1 MGSTWRLVRP
11 SRHPVQPLRHQV
23 RHLVRHP
30 CRWQGLVQWNPLLY
44 NWVRTRPVSFKV
56 QDRKL
61 ELSRLCSLLRG
72 TAPCRTFPVCSIR
85 HPCRSIRHLRHGTP
99 AVRCPVCYHAC
110 YVYKHACY
118 VSKACCTNGLLLDR
132 GPKMETLPH
141 PRDFMG
147 PKWQDRVWSGDIK
160 SGVCKMK
167 CSALRF
173 YATLSAK
180 RSHMYMVGS
189 DCGCLSVKQSFH
201 QLYS

>member
-1 MGSTWRLVRP
+1 MVHLAILIFKSKVKM
-11 SRHPVQPLRHQV
+11 LRTLSLKSKQK
-23 RHLVRHP
+23 HLD
-30 CRWQGLVQWNPLLY
+30 G
-44 NWVRTRPVSFKV
+44 
-56 QDRKL
+56 
-61 ELSRLCSLLRG
+61 
-72 TAPCRTFPVCSIR
+72 
-85 HPCRSIRHLRHGTP
+85 
-99 AVRCPVCYHAC
+99 
-110 YVYKHACY
+110 
-118 VSKACCTNGLLLDR
+118 

-180 RSHMYMVGS
+180 RSHIYMVGS
-189 DCGCLSVKQSFH
+189 GCGCLSVKQSFH